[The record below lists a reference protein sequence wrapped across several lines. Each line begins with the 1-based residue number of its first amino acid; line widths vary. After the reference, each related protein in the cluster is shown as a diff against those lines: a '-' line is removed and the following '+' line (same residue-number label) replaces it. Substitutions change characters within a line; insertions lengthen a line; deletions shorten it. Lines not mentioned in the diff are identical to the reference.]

1 MGMYSSIEK
10 KIFPE
15 RTELSARLQEMRKG
29 KTIVF
34 TNGCFDILHRGH
46 VSYLS
51 RARDLGDCLVI
62 GLNSDSSVIKLKGA
76 GRPVNS
82 ELDRAFVLAGLGCVD
97 FVTIFSEETPEKTIE
112 IIKPEIHTKGGD
124 YKENDLPEKKILDK
138 IGGKIVLLPFE
149 MGFSTTSIIKKLSV

>member
-15 RTELSARLQEMRKG
+15 RTELSVRLQEMRKG